1 MKIVKHPVV
10 GNLGSDE
17 SVNNHHHNH
26 HHYETGL
33 HYMNEEEEK
42 HEDDLN
48 FTKNETIDFDGNRLY
63 LLCGQIRQLE
73 DEVEEAKESKKSR
86 RKEATEEEP
95 TKQEEDVCVLWNHVP
110 EEIALNRT
118 ASSISYK
125 FVMVVDKEA
134 ADVRQEMMNGN
145 VKFT

>member
-1 MKIVKHPVV
+1 LKIVKHPVFESSP
-10 GNLGSDE
+10 LGSRRE
-17 SVNNHHHNH
+17 SVNDFYHHHK
-26 HHYETGL
+26 TGL
-33 HYMNEEEEK
+33 NNNEEEL
-42 HEDDLN
+42 EDDLN

-63 LLCGQIRQLE
+63 LVCGQIRQHE
-73 DEVEEAKESKKSR
+73 DEMEEVRESKSR

-134 ADVRQEMMNGN
+134 ADVRQEMMDGN